1 MAYRTFESDKDG
13 KLTIYPSLY
22 NPRHKGI
29 CKGLKKLL
37 KKLIARS
44 RK

>member
-1 MAYRTFESDKDG
+1 MAYRTFETDKDG
-13 KLTIYPSLY
+13 KLNIYPSLY

-29 CKGLKKLL
+29 CKSLKILL
-37 KKLIARS
+37 KKLIAQR